1 MVLVVGGNVEV
12 QSLQV
17 DSHFAW
23 IFVTCL
29 VWVSPCDIDL
39 FVLMRKSLYKV

>member
-1 MVLVVGGNVEV
+1 MVLVVGGDVEV

-23 IFVTCL
+23 IFVTC
-29 VWVSPCDIDL
+29 DINL
-39 FVLMRKSLYKV
+39 FVLIHKPLYKV